1 MKIKLT
7 LLALVF
13 TSLFANAQEEKCN
26 ENLQYFAQYAKNRDY
41 EEAYKYFVPLRRDC
55 PKTNKAI
62 FVYGEY
68 ILKDKIE
75 KASNAEEKTAFV
87 KDLLSLYDEFDAN
100 FPGNGKG
107 NTLRKAITR
116 EENNFGT
123 KDEIYTLLDQSFKNE
138 NENFTSPK
146 AMMLY
151 FEIYAKD
158 YEAGNKGIA
167 LQQVFD
173 KYDEISEDIEKKEK
187 IASEELDGYLTRID
201 ANEELSDKEKRA
213 KEAAEINIEGY
224 SIVKGSMDAQIV
236 LLSTCEKLI
245 PFYAKNYEEN
255 KNNELWLKRAAE
267 RLEAKEC
274 DSDPLFAKITEQLHK
289 LNPTAESA
297 YLLGVAAQKNG
308 NKTKALEYFNQAA
321 DLFKDNTKKAKVY
334 YNIATIY
341 GNGNKVQA
349 RAYARKALEAKPSFG
364 KAYMY
369 IANLY
374 QSSINECGGTPFE
387 KRAIY
392 WLCAQ
397 YANKAAAVD
406 PALKAT
412 ASRQAAAY
420 NASAPSKQDIFK
432 ENKAGQRVSFGC
444 WVGES
449 VTVPSI

>member
-187 IASEELDGYLTRID
+187 IASEELDGYLK
-201 ANEELSDKEKRA
+201 ELMLTKSYLTKKKELK
-213 KEAAEINIEGY
+213 K
-224 SIVKGSMDAQIV
+224 
-236 LLSTCEKLI
+236 LLKLI
-245 PFYAKNYEEN
+245 
-255 KNNELWLKRAAE
+255 LKVI
-267 RLEAKEC
+267 L
-274 DSDPLFAKITEQLHK
+274 
-289 LNPTAESA
+289 
-297 YLLGVAAQKNG
+297 
-308 NKTKALEYFNQAA
+308 
-321 DLFKDNTKKAKVY
+321 
-334 YNIATIY
+334 
-341 GNGNKVQA
+341 
-349 RAYARKALEAKPSFG
+349 
-364 KAYMY
+364 
-369 IANLY
+369 
-374 QSSINECGGTPFE
+374 
-387 KRAIY
+387 
-392 WLCAQ
+392 
-397 YANKAAAVD
+397 
-406 PALKAT
+406 
-412 ASRQAAAY
+412 
-420 NASAPSKQDIFK
+420 
-432 ENKAGQRVSFGC
+432 
-444 WVGES
+444 
-449 VTVPSI
+449 